1 MSETS
6 NLPIGFLKQNG
17 IELAAS
23 EKIYFYNPGSQITPV
38 KIDFVL
44 PKTSIIYKDNYIS
57 VPCNSYAKASDGK
70 DYSYFSIND
79 KIVFRFTTPPSFSSF
94 NRGVEIIKKYNV
106 GDSILDLQKE
116 LRTEVYHYYTRAW
129 IMAIITS
136 FLNDS
141 TRTYC
146 SVDGALKEGWQ
157 NKILFLFSDFC
168 VGAEKWK
175 STTENPISF
184 SFNSS
189 NGEAIMQVTYRA
201 AKPDYS
207 LTNQTCDLKSVEEN
221 VGNMVIGN
229 YLKLEGGNRPNA
241 NGFITT
247 NDCSYFMS
255 SIPIS
260 GFKMIYDS
268 YYL

>member
-1 MSETS
+1 MS
-6 NLPIGFLKQNG
+6 NLPTGFFRQDGVQLSP
-17 IELAAS
+17 S

-44 PKTSIIYKDNYIS
+44 PKTSITYKDDYIAI
-57 VPCNSYAKASDGK
+57 PCNSYVKSSDGK

-79 KIVFRFTTPPSFSSF
+79 KIVFRFITPPSFSSF
-94 NRGVEIIKKYNV
+94 NKGVEIIKKYNV

-116 LRTEVYHYYTRAW
+116 LRTEVYHYYVRAW
-129 IMAIITS
+129 IMAVITA

-146 SVDGALKEGWQ
+146 SVEGALKDGWQ
-157 NKILFLFSDFC
+157 DKMLYLFSDFC
-168 VGAEKWK
+168 VGTEKWE
-175 STTENPISF
+175 STTDKPIFF

-189 NGEAIMQVTYRA
+189 NGEAIMNITYRS

-207 LTNQTCDLKSVEEN
+207 LANQVYDIKTVEEN

-229 YLKLEGGNRPNA
+229 YIKIEGGNRPNT
-241 NGFITT
+241 NGFITI
-247 NDCSYFMS
+247 NDCSYFTS

-260 GFKMIYDS
+260 GFKMVYDS